1 MEKTRIGPTLFP
13 QIVIGKTDCL
23 MEKDFCQS
31 EQVRGFPT
39 LIFYRT
45 GLGVNRVEGVRY
57 QGERDAASLDLFI
70 KEVLNIKIDVVQ
82 ESEDHLNIEEG
93 VYVLTN
99 NTFHD
104 LIAHGDTFVQ
114 FCPPWSSACQRLTNT
129 WTSLA
134 TSLAK
139 EEVEVRLAEID
150 CSLYASLCEEEAGS
164 VYPTLLYYRHCLV
177 Q

>member
-1 MEKTRIGPTLFP
+1 
-13 QIVIGKTDCL
+13 

-70 KEVLNIKIDVVQ
+70 KEVLNIKMYATES

-93 VYVLTN
+93 IYVLTN

-104 LIAHGDTFVQ
+104 LVAQGDTFVQ
-114 FCPPWSSACQRLTNT
+114 FCPPWSPACQRLTYT
-129 WTSLA
+129 WTDLA
-134 TSLAK
+134 NNLAK
-139 EEVEVRLAEID
+139 LWANPRLVLFIENHMRDGHFNAR
-150 CSLYASLCEEEAGS
+150 
-164 VYPTLLYYRHCLV
+164 PK
-177 Q
+177 